1 MEAKTIEALR
11 KQLLDEHH
19 ATYVQFTKQ
28 LLTLAAGCLSL
39 LTALAENIFPSPGEL
54 SATISTK
61 LAWPLLLSSML
72 AGLLVQHRLLQR
84 PIDDLVRA
92 ERQNSAPG
100 MELQRTFLLRRQPS
114 LVERHA
120 FQWQL
125 ASFVLAF
132 CALSAAVL
140 LR

>member
-1 MEAKTIEALR
+1 MEPKTIDTLR

-19 ATYVQFTKQ
+19 AMYVQFTKQ

-39 LTALAENIFPSPGEL
+39 LTALSESLFPSSAGPVAEL
-54 SATISTK
+54 ATKI
-61 LAWPLLLSSML
+61 AWPLLLSSML

-92 ERQNSAPG
+92 ETLAAAQGKES
-100 MELQRTFLLRRQPS
+100 RTLFQFRRPPS
-114 LVERHA
+114 RVERHA

-140 LR
+140 IR